1 MNFPIYSVGDSA
13 FLEQVLI
20 SVAMVSGSGSITAIA
35 SIGLLI
41 GVLVM
46 GFSSVMDGGK
56 AIPFE
61 QLLVGWILYACA
73 FYPTAT
79 VVIEDNYTGSV
90 RPVAN
95 VPLGVAASGFV
106 VSSLGYKLTSL
117 FEQGYGFIAPSVT
130 STYFAEPLELI
141 TKLRSNA
148 RNPSIMDAMDS
159 AISGGNGNL
168 RKSWDNYIRECTVTG
183 IDLEE
188 KNLNNLMSEALPEA
202 LKFESRTFGTR
213 LYLTNSVGQDYNCTD
228 AYGALVNATKIGV
241 MDERTDNAFRALIVE
256 NATQTHQTAAGK
268 IDDALSML
276 GAVSNDSYEY
286 MMAAILEPIYEDAA
300 IGRYQ
305 DVQDMT
311 SAVMLNQ
318 AIQQRNTQWA
328 AEQSMFMSVVR
339 PMQTF
344 FEGFVYAVTPMLA
357 VLLVMGRFGIGLAG
371 KYLQTIFWVQLW
383 MPILSIVNLYITTAA
398 SGQMSSYLASNELTS
413 MYSLNG
419 IDHILETWIAAG
431 GMLAASTPVISFF
444 LISGSAYAFTN
455 IAGKLGGADH
465 LDEKISSPDTLKQGP
480 VTQAQ
485 AFAGHNSFSG
495 TQQSGTEGLVGSM
508 NLGQSLGESVSSAS
522 AKQSQASDAFTK
534 QLGRTFGD
542 SASST
547 QTATQQQA
555 LGRTIASMTGQ
566 GAQAIQSAAKSMQKT
581 HGLSDDQT
589 HQIMGQMALNAAG
602 ALSFSKS
609 KGNTGAATESGNGQE
624 AGGNT
629 GLGGKANFGG
639 SATTQ
644 DTSTKSTK
652 ESAVSAN
659 GFADQ
664 VSFSQDDQSS
674 LRNELAERFTNSK
687 DSSWS
692 TGLTDTQTKALSSTA
707 QQAVSAT
714 ESYNAIAQ
722 LSRNAGASSNLNYRE
737 LGAAINHSPAALEE
751 LNSAMN
757 YASPDTRNKAN
768 ALESQYRDVYN
779 MSPNIAR
786 SAARV
791 AALAESRDSS
801 EIKNAVSV
809 ANKATGSS
817 ISVDAN
823 PSYNADIAQPNANKG
838 LQGEVSNAVGSGGSA
853 AEGVRSTANNQVAQQ
868 PADRH
873 LPTTSTGGR
882 IEEGYYANV
891 KDTAKTADIYDN
903 NVSTQMRPR
912 ALEQLKATADRG
924 LDEAAKNWGA
934 GNSFVE
940 SLKKHSS
947 NQSGGFIAAMEGFSK
962 SLSESERTGVDFLT
976 NGLKE
981 AANEGMAAKNAFI
994 EQNAGAF
1001 AQVMTSAYQN
1011 KYGLTDEQAQV
1022 FASNF
1027 AYNDIDK
1034 GQAEERLMAQYE
1046 NKDEAR
1052 DMIQVLRHASHDVGQ
1067 AGAYLQSIQQLNEI
1081 DRGITETRT
1090 PPIFVTTG
1098 N

>member
-148 RNPSIMDAMDS
+148 RNPSIMDAMDA

-213 LYLTNSVGQDYNCTD
+213 LYLNNSVGQDYNCTD

-256 NATQTHQTAAGK
+256 NAAQTHQTAAGK

-286 MMAAILEPIYEDAA
+286 MMAVILEPIYEDAA

-371 KYLQTIFWVQLW
+371 KYLQTIFWIQLW
-383 MPILSIVNLYITTAA
+383 MPILSIINLYITTAA
-398 SGQMSSYLASNELTS
+398 SGQMSSYLASSELTS

-444 LISGSAYAFTN
+444 LISGSAYAFTS

-465 LDEKISSPDTLKQGP
+465 LDEKTASPDALKQGP

-508 NLGQSLGESVSSAS
+508 SLGQSLGESVSSAS
-522 AKQSQASDAFTK
+522 AKQSQATDAFTK

-547 QTATQQQA
+547 QTAAQQQA
-555 LGRTIASMTGQ
+555 LGRTIGSMTGR
-566 GAQAIQSAAKSMQKT
+566 GAQAIQAAAKTLKET
-581 HGLSDDQT
+581 HGLTDNQT

-602 ALSFSKS
+602 NLNLGRSTEKRGAEVNGGKEQ
-609 KGNTGAATESGNGQE
+609 GDVNNTS
-624 AGGNT
+624 
-629 GLGGKANFGG
+629 LGGKASFGG

-644 DTSTKSTK
+644 DTTTKSTAD
-652 ESAVSAN
+652 SVVSAN
-659 GFADQ
+659 DFADQ
-664 VSFSQDDQSS
+664 VNFSQDDQSS
-674 LRNELAERFTNSK
+674 LRNELAEKFANTK
-687 DSSWS
+687 DTSWS

-714 ESYNAIAQ
+714 ETYNAIEQ

-737 LGAAINHSPAALEE
+737 LGAAINQSPAALEE
-751 LNSAMN
+751 LNTAMS
-757 YASPDTRNKAN
+757 YASPETRNKAN
-768 ALESQYRDVYN
+768 TLENQYRDVYK
-779 MSPNIAR
+779 MSPNTAR

-791 AALAESRDSS
+791 AALAESRDSG
-801 EIKNAVSV
+801 EIKSAVSV

-817 ISVDAN
+817 ISVDSN
-823 PSYNADIAQPNANKG
+823 PNYNADIAQPKANPQ
-838 LQGEVSNAVGSGGSA
+838 LQAEVSNAVGSGGSA
-853 AEGVRSTANNQVAQQ
+853 AEGVRTIAENQVAQQ
-868 PADRH
+868 PADRY

-882 IEEGYYANV
+882 IEEDYYANA
-891 KDTAKTADIYDN
+891 KDTAKIADHYDN
-903 NVSTQMRPR
+903 NIKAQMRPR
-912 ALEQLKATADRG
+912 ALEQLKETANRG

-934 GNSFVE
+934 GDSLVE
-940 SLKKHSS
+940 TLKKHSS
-947 NQSGGFIAAMEGFSK
+947 NHSGGAIAAIEGFAK
-962 SLSESERTGVDFLT
+962 SLSESERTGFDFLM

-981 AANEGMAAKNAFI
+981 AANEGVAARDAFI
-994 EQNAGAF
+994 EQNAGGF
-1001 AQVMTSAYQN
+1001 AKAMTAAYQN
-1011 KYGLTDEQAQV
+1011 KYGLTDEQAEV

-1027 AYNDIDK
+1027 AYNNINK
-1034 GQAEERLMAQYE
+1034 EQAEERLMAQYE

-1052 DMIQVLRHASHDVGQ
+1052 DMIKVLSHASHDVGQ
-1067 AGAYLQSIQQLNEI
+1067 AGAYLQSIQQLNQI
-1081 DRGITETRT
+1081 DRGITESRT
-1090 PPIFVTTG
+1090 PPIFVTSG